1 MLIGQI
7 DFPQQVISAQKNNE
21 LVVFAGAGISMPTPS
36 NLPDFERLAKDT
48 LITNCFQSQASILFH
63 TPR

>member
-1 MLIGQI
+1 MQIGRI
-7 DFPQQVISAQKNNE
+7 DFPQELIAAQKDNR
-21 LVVFAGAGISMPTPS
+21 LVLFAGAGISMPKPS
-36 NLPDFERLAKDT
+36 NLPDFEGLAKDT